1 MDPVEAGKTAA
12 ANCAGCHGETG
23 VSKTPGMPS
32 LVGFDPKY
40 LLAAMQAYKGG
51 QRKNVVM
58 AALLAS
64 VRDADMKNLALFYA
78 L

>member
-1 MDPVEAGKTAA
+1 
-12 ANCAGCHGETG
+12 
-23 VSKTPGMPS
+23 MPS

-64 VRDADMKNLALFYA
+64 VRDADMNNLALFYA